1 MKKIC
6 LITNNELF
14 MEDFSSQLKLRLKDI
29 EISSNIEE
37 ADIDLYLIDENE
49 DILCSLEEKNN
60 TTPVVLFSSHK
71 ETSIYADIVIK
82 KPFSLLNFITSF
94 EQNTLLPKVRRKDCI
109 P

>member
-1 MKKIC
+1 
-6 LITNNELF
+6 

-60 TTPVVLFSSHK
+60 TTPVILFSSHK
-71 ETSIYADIVIK
+71 ETATQS
-82 KPFSLLNFITSF
+82 
-94 EQNTLLPKVRRKDCI
+94 
-109 P
+109 